1 MITISITPDRL
12 AVTGHARAA
21 PPGQDI
27 VCAAVST
34 LVQTL
39 ANALESFTDDVIK
52 IDMQPGRAVVEYKD
66 LSEAGRLLV
75 DSFFLGFCDIA
86 AEYPE
91 YVTII

>member
-1 MITISITPDRL
+1 MITISIAETSIHVL
-12 AVTGHARAA
+12 GHARAA

-66 LSEAGRLLV
+66 LSEAGRFLV

-91 YVTII
+91 YVTIV